1 MCIENQMVD
10 VNKKQFKK
18 DTIILKKNNV
28 LVDVNSELSEN
39 DVVEEL
45 NPDSPEVLSVY
56 RHSCAH
62 LLAQAVLELFPEA
75 KIGIGPATDSGFYY
89 DFIVN
94 KPFSPEDL
102 QSITKKMKFFIKQ
115 NIKVERLEWKKKEA
129 VEYFS
134 SKNQDLK
141 IELINEKVLDNSVSV
156 YRQGEFV
163 DMCKGPHLQKTGLLK
178 HFKLMYSS
186 ASYWKGDENNAH
198 MQRIYGIVFPNA
210 DGLNDRV
217 KFLKEAKERDHRKLG
232 KELDLYSVNNEVGA
246 GIVLWHPKGSMIRH
260 EIEKF
265 WKDEHI
271 SNDYELLYSPHI
283 ARLDLWK
290 TSGHVDFYAEN
301 MFSPIEFDNTEY
313 QLKPMN
319 CPFHL
324 SVFKAKNRSYKE
336 MPFRWAELGTVYR
349 YERSGVLHGL
359 MRVRGF
365 TQDDA
370 HIFCTPDQLESEVHE
385 LIDFTLYILKAF
397 GFDNV
402 DIFLSTRPEKYVGEL
417 DKWDLA
423 TNALEGALKKGD
435 YKYEVDPGEGVFY
448 GPKIDIKIKDMLGR
462 SWQCSTIQ
470 IDFNLPERFNLK
482 FVDKDGSIKQPI
494 MIHRALLGSLERFF
508 GILIENFGGFFPAWL
523 SPVQVCVL
531 PVTDDNIEYAK
542 SFYKKLKKEG
552 VRAEIDYRSEGIG
565 RKIRDAEVSKTPYIV
580 IVGKEEEQE
589 QNISYRIHK
598 QGDKGKIEIEKFIN
612 GIKMIIGEKKFTYEI

>member
-1 MCIENQMVD
+1 MTD
-10 VNKKQFKK
+10 K
-18 DTIILKKNNV
+18 IITNLSKEE
-28 LVDVNSELSEN
+28 ELSI
-39 DVVEEL
+39 
-45 NPDSPEVLSVY
+45 Y

-62 LLAQAVLELFPEA
+62 LLAQAVLELYPEA
-75 KIGIGPATDSGFYY
+75 KIGIGPAIDSGFYY

-94 KPFSPEDL
+94 EPFTPEDL
-102 QSITKKMKFFIKQ
+102 QKISKKMKFYVKQ
-115 NIKVERLEWKKKEA
+115 NIKIERLEWKKEEA
-129 VEYFS
+129 EKYFS
-134 SKNQDLK
+134 DMGQDLK
-141 IELINEKVLDNSVSV
+141 LELIKDKVVGDTVSV
-156 YRQGEFV
+156 YKQGEFI
-163 DMCKGPHLQKTGLLK
+163 DMCVGPHLLKTGLLK
-178 HFKLMYSS
+178 HFKIMYSS
-186 ASYWKGDENNAH
+186 ASYWKGDEKNAP

-210 DGLNDRV
+210 EELNDRI

-232 KELDLYSVNNEVGA
+232 KELDLFSINNEVGA

-271 SNDYELLYSPHI
+271 KNDYELLYTPHI

-290 TSGHVDFYAEN
+290 TSGHLDFYSEN
-301 MFSPIEFDNTEY
+301 MFAPIEFDNTKY

-370 HIFCTPDQLESEVHE
+370 HIFCTPEQLEAEIQE
-385 LIDFTLYILKAF
+385 LIDFTLFILGSF
-397 GFDNV
+397 GFKDV

-417 DKWDLA
+417 DKWELA
-423 TNALEGALKKGD
+423 TNALEGALKNGKH
-435 YKYEVDPGEGVFY
+435 KYEIDPGEGVFY
-448 GPKIDIKIKDMLGR
+448 GPKIDIKINDMLGR

-470 IDFNLPERFNLK
+470 IDFNLPDRFNLK
-482 FVDKDGSIKQPI
+482 YVDSDGAIKQPI

-508 GILIENFGGFFPAWL
+508 GILIENFGGFFPTWL
-523 SPVQVCVL
+523 SPVQVSIL
-531 PVTDDNIEYAK
+531 PVSDDNLDYAK
-542 SFYKKLKKEG
+542 AFYKKLKQEG
-552 VRAEIDYRSEGIG
+552 IRVEIDYRSEGIG
-565 RKIRDAEVSKTPYIV
+565 RKIRDAEISKTPYIV
-580 IVGKEEEQE
+580 IIGKEEEE
-589 QNISYRIHK
+589 AQNISYRIHK
-598 QGDKGKIEIEKFIN
+598 QGDKGKIEVNDFIN
-612 GIKMIIGEKKFTYEI
+612 GLKMIIGDKKFTYEI